1 MYYEPEQPSKNS
13 LKRAQEMLN
22 HTHEAVRC
30 EKCGTAHSTF
40 KRVTKLNK
48 PNEKHYFCIDCV
60 KKAMMSGKPI
70 EKVLFAKEPTKKKA
84 KVLDGQVTM
93 FEGEKE
99 DARKD

>member
-1 MYYEPEQPSKNS
+1 
-13 LKRAQEMLN
+13 
-22 HTHEAVRC
+22 
-30 EKCGTAHSTF
+30 
-40 KRVTKLNK
+40 
-48 PNEKHYFCIDCV
+48 
-60 KKAMMSGKPI
+60 MMSGKPI